1 MDKWTVFLLIVF
13 ACFIFFTLAYLGAI
27 PDYIVKLLPNEAWG
41 GLLSFSVIVVFLFG
55 AITLPFS
62 FIYDYIFYSATSG
75 LSQSQVTMV
84 KWVMFFIV
92 IIILYYFYRK
102 KKNKH

>member
-1 MDKWTVFLLIVF
+1 MDKWTIMLLIVLFCLYFYIF
-13 ACFIFFTLAYLGAI
+13 AGAI

-41 GLLSFSVIVVFLFG
+41 GLLVFSMIVVFLFG

-62 FIYDYIFYSATSG
+62 FIYDYVFYTATSG

-84 KWVMFFIV
+84 KWMMFFIL